1 MIYTSTDLYRLYNTS
16 ILNFVEVEI
25 VGSLVRR
32 SSQLLNRFAK
42 EIEGTRSAAA
52 CRGSYG

>member
-16 ILNFVEVEI
+16 TLNFVEVEI

-42 EIEGTRSAAA
+42 EIEGTRSAAWKI
-52 CRGSYG
+52 